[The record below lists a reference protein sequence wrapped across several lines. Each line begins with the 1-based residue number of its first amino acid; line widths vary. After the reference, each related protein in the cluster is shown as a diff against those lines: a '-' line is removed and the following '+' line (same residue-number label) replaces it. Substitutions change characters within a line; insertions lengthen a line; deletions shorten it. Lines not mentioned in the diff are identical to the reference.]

1 MKMILFYNKYKS
13 MVTTTMAEQTKDK
26 DNADMLSYS
35 CRSLG
40 YNHHPQNQV
49 VLCIVIGCII
59 AGHAGVQ
66 VHTHT
71 ASLSSWLLVVGAKNH
86 YPSVFLCQVVTLLL
100 LLFGT
105 APTRMTTEELKQR
118 SPPPPSHEFHHLI
131 SHSSTRY

>member
-59 AGHAGVQ
+59 AGP
-66 VHTHT
+66 HTHSLPLILAT
-71 ASLSSWLLVVGAKNH
+71 GGWRQKSLSFSVVPGCDIVVIVVWHSTNKNDHRGAQAEE
-86 YPSVFLCQVVTLLL
+86 S
-100 LLFGT
+100 
-105 APTRMTTEELKQR
+105 TTT
-118 SPPPPSHEFHHLI
+118 I
-131 SHSSTRY
+131 TIT